1 MGKAIARKSHKTI
14 AKEALKDA
22 TTKKCIMN
30 ILGKELAREIKAMAS
45 DRVTSI
51 LQSQNPNH
59 LKQFQWDMLLDE
71 LSRYAPQLKSL
82 LLSATKLRV
91 PRSNTAAVVGMCA
104 AMLINHRYP
113 NMNLPQK
120 IEGDGDWVLR
130 CWRYMIP
137 MFAASG
143 NYKYACEAAN
153 LVLQHSYTR
162 IFFALYSSE
171 VKE

>member
-14 AKEALKDA
+14 AKEDLKDA

-30 ILGKELAREIKAMAS
+30 ILGKELAGEIKAMAS

-51 LQSQNPNH
+51 LQSQNPDH
-59 LKQFQWDMLLDE
+59 LKQFRWDMLLDE

-82 LLSATKLRV
+82 LLSATKSRV

-104 AMLINHRYP
+104 AMLINHRNP

-120 IEGDGDWVLR
+120 IVSLILYTGHTSVQV
-130 CWRYMIP
+130 CTFI
-137 MFAASG
+137 
-143 NYKYACEAAN
+143 N
-153 LVLQHSYTR
+153 L
-162 IFFALYSSE
+162 
-171 VKE
+171 